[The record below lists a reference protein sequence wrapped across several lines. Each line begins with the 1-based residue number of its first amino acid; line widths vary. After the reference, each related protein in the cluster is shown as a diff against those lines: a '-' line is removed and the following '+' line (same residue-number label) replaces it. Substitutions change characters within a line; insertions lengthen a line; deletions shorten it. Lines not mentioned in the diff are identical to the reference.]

1 MGIPKRRRSGNL
13 GEGDTF
19 VDQHDR
25 NIFADWVENLTVG
38 ANQAP
43 VQLFSNGFLRLVFQ
57 CASLNDAVDFLNQHI
72 VRENH
77 CLFGFRTAQNGQE
90 ILIKIHFFG
99 YVVGHSLSHNLTQV
113 G

>member
-1 MGIPKRRRSGNL
+1 MGMPEGRRLGNL
-13 GEGDTF
+13 GERDTF

-25 NIFADWVENLTVG
+25 NVFADGVENLTVG

-43 VQLFSNGFLRLVFQ
+43 VELFRDGLLRLVFQ
-57 CASLNDAVDFLNQHI
+57 CASLDGTVDFLNQHI

-77 CLFGFRTAQNGQE
+77 SLLGFRTAQNGQE
-90 ILIKIHFFG
+90 ILIEINFFG
-99 YVVGHSLSHNLTQV
+99 HVVGHSISHNLTQV